1 MAQSGF
7 TPIQLYRSATP
18 GAVPLAANLAPGEL
32 ALNTADEKIFFENAS
47 GSVVS
52 IGSGGGTVTSV
63 AASGGT
69 TGLTFSGSPI
79 TSSGT
84 LTLSGTLAVANG
96 GTGATTLT
104 ANNVI
109 LGNGT
114 SAVQFVAPGTA
125 GNVLTSNGTTW
136 TSAAAGASLTGITQ
150 STTPFETALGFEA
163 GLNTTGV
170 NNTFVGYRA
179 GKTNT
184 TGTNNTAVGWGAD
197 VGSAGDSN
205 STFGRSAGATISTGS
220 YNSAFGGNSGGST
233 TGVLNSAFGWLS
245 LNQATTAYE
254 NAGIGA
260 RALQQITTGHSNTA
274 MGYAATQ
281 LLNTANNNVAVG
293 HSAGLSVSSG
303 NQNTLIGA
311 KAGYSG
317 TNDLT
322 TGSNN
327 IIIGYNAAAT
337 ALNVNNEATIG
348 NSSIAT
354 LRCQV
359 TTITSLS
366 DMRDK
371 DNIRELD
378 AGLAF
383 INAITPARFT
393 WNMRDGGKA
402 GEVDTGFIAQDLQ
415 AAMAE
420 TGVDLPGLV
429 YDANPDKLEAG
440 YGKLLP
446 VLVKA
451 VQELSAKVDAL
462 EAQLKGA

>member
-1 MAQSGF
+1 MAASGF

-18 GAVPLAANLAPGEL
+18 GVAPLAGDLAVGEL
-32 ALNTADEKIFFENAS
+32 ALNTADEKLYFKNS
-47 GSVVS
+47 TGSVVS
-52 IGSGGGTVTSV
+52 IGPG
-63 AASGGT
+63 
-69 TGLTFSGSPI
+69 
-79 TSSGT
+79 GT
-84 LTLSGTLAVANG
+84 LTVARG

-114 SAVQFVAPGTA
+114 SAVQFVAPGTN
-125 GNVLTSNGTTW
+125 GNILTSNGTTW
-136 TSAAAGASLTGITQ
+136 TSAAAGVSLTGVTQ
-150 STTPFETALGFEA
+150 STTPFETSLGFEA
-163 GLNTTGV
+163 GLNTTGAS
-170 NNTFVGYRA
+170 NTFVGYRA

-184 TGTNNTAVGWGAD
+184 TGTSNTAVGWGAD

-220 YNSAFGGNSGGST
+220 YNSAFGANSGGST
-233 TGVLNSAFGWLS
+233 TGVLNCAFGWLS

-260 RALQQITTGHSNTA
+260 RALQQVTTGYANTA
-274 MGYAATQ
+274 IGYAATQ

-293 HSAGLSVSSG
+293 HSAGLSISSG

-311 KAGYSG
+311 QSGYSG

-327 IIIGYNAAAT
+327 IIIGYNAAASSAT
-337 ALNVNNEATIG
+337 VSNEATIG

-366 DMRDK
+366 DARDK
-371 DNIRELD
+371 SDVADLN
-378 AGLAF
+378 AGLVF
-383 INAITPARFT
+383 VNALRPVRFT
-393 WNMRDGGKA
+393 WDMRDGGKV
-402 GEVDTGFIAQDLQ
+402 GEADTGFIAQDLQ
-415 AAMAE
+415 AAMAS

-429 YDANPDKLEAG
+429 YDINPDKLEAG

-451 VQELSAKVDAL
+451 IQELSAEVAAL
-462 EAQLKGA
+462 KTQLKGA

>member
-18 GAVPLAANLAPGEL
+18 GAVPLAADLAPGEL

-52 IGSGGGTVTSV
+52 IGS
-63 AASGGT
+63 SG
-69 TGLTFSGSPI
+69 
-79 TSSGT
+79 
-84 LTLSGTLAVANG
+84 GTLAVANG

-114 SAVQFVAPGTA
+114 SAVQFVAPGTS

-150 STTPFETALGFEA
+150 STTPFETSLGFEA

-170 NNTFVGYRA
+170 NNTLVGYRA
-179 GKTNT
+179 GKANT
-184 TGTNNTAVGWGAD
+184 TGTDNTVIGW
-197 VGSAGDSN
+197 SACASN
-205 STFGRSAGATISTGS
+205 TTGIANSIFGRSSGATISTGS
-220 YNSAFGGNSGGST
+220 YNSAFGSNSGGGT

-254 NAGIGA
+254 NTGMGA
-260 RALQQITTGHSNTA
+260 RTLQQVTTGYANTA
-274 MGYAATQ
+274 VGYAATQ
-281 LLNTANNNVAVG
+281 LLNTANSNVAVG
-293 HSAGLSVSSG
+293 HSAGLSISSG

-311 KAGYSG
+311 QSGYSG

-354 LRCQV
+354 FRVPGVGFQFDTTDGLIV
-359 TTITSLS
+359 PKTITAGGTTGAQTINKTAGTVNFAAAATSLVVTNS
-366 DMRDK
+366 FV
-371 DNIRELD
+371 D
-378 AGLAF
+378 ANSIIIATVGTNDSTMKSVAAVAAAGSFTLHA
-383 INAITPARFT
+383 NA
-393 WNMRDGGKA
+393 
-402 GEVDTGFIAQDLQ
+402 
-415 AAMAE
+415 AATAE
-420 TGVDLPGLV
+420 TRVNWFV
-429 YDANPDKLEAG
+429 AN
-440 YGKLLP
+440 
-446 VLVKA
+446 
-451 VQELSAKVDAL
+451 
-462 EAQLKGA
+462 